1 MRLLFFASNGL
12 GVGHLTRLLSVAH
25 AITLNSDGHE
35 ILFLTNSEAS
45 PFPEDFPFYAIRL
58 PGRNRARSGGLTAKS
73 YLQTVRPLVL
83 QTISSFDPHILVT
96 DTFPEGPEREL
107 LPVMEW
113 PILKTFIFREQNI
126 ERSQN
131 TLFRES
137 LRPYHRILVPHVMGS
152 IPLPERF
159 QEDPRVRWTG
169 PIVSPH
175 PPLSR
180 KEARI
185 RLGIQ
190 TEEQIFLVSLG
201 GGGDPL
207 SLSRAQETALFL
219 RHRKIPFFYAS
230 GPLTRNLPDGIHARE
245 WLPIWPI
252 KPFLPAFDG
261 VIASG
266 GYNTVH
272 ELTEVG
278 IPALLMSFP
287 RALDPQEKRVER
299 FVREGKGISAPTGN
313 TEEFQSVLETFLS
326 TCHNQSEV
334 NAQYAPFTGASCA
347 AREILELGLNRQP
360 AVPVNENG

>member
-25 AITLNSDGHE
+25 AITQQPDRHE

-58 PGRNRARSGGLTAKS
+58 PGRNRARKGGLTAKS

-83 QTISSFDPHILVT
+83 QTIASFDPHILVT

-107 LPVMEW
+107 LPVMDW
-113 PILKTFIFREQNI
+113 PIAKAFIFREQNI
-126 ERSQN
+126 EPSRSA
-131 TLFRES
+131 LFREA
-137 LRPYHRILVPHVMGS
+137 LRPYNRILIPHDKDS
-152 IPLPERF
+152 ISLPEGF
-159 QEDPRVRWTG
+159 KDDPRVRWTG
-169 PIVSPH
+169 PIVSPQ

-180 KEARI
+180 QEART

-190 TEEQIFLVSLG
+190 SEEPVFLVSLG

-207 SLSRAQETALFL
+207 SLARAQETAQFL

-230 GPLTRNLPDGIHARE
+230 GPLTRTLPPGIHARE
-245 WLPIWPI
+245 WLPVWPV
-252 KPFLPAFDG
+252 KPFLSAFDG
-261 VIASG
+261 IIASG

-272 ELTEVG
+272 ELIEVG

-299 FVREGKGISAPTGN
+299 FVREGKGVSAPTGN
-313 TEEFQSVLETFLS
+313 PVAFQKALESFLS
-326 TCHNQSEV
+326 TCHNRSGQ
-334 NAQYAPFTGASCA
+334 QDRFFPFPGASFA
-347 AREILELGLNRQP
+347 AAEILDLGLNRQQTIP
-360 AVPVNENG
+360 LNDNV